1 MDEPIDQARRDGL
14 VLPTRAQEAFRELV
28 GSATEGLLTLSA
40 GVGLGGLL
48 LALYLS
54 SPQTVCRLAEALALS
69 QPSVSHS
76 LRRLAARSLVR
87 AGVDASD
94 TRRRPQAITRGGERL
109 AARFLR
115 LRRSAG

>member
-1 MDEPIDQARRDGL
+1 MAARARRLYPRGGCLGL
-14 VLPTRAQEAFRELV
+14 EPADVQV
-28 GSATEGLLTLSA
+28 
-40 GVGLGGLL
+40 L